1 MPGISLLVI
10 VIGLVALAGYLAT
23 GFMQG
28 RQNRKPLERD
38 SITES
43 TAKALSPLTE
53 EKGIQGSERNHP
65 LQTGRDPIS

>member
-10 VIGLVALAGYLAT
+10 VIGLVALAVYLAT

-43 TAKALSPLTE
+43 TAKALYLNSS
-53 EKGIQGSERNHP
+53 GISRIYRVVIC
-65 LQTGRDPIS
+65 T